1 MLFYVRKKTLKQSK
15 KQTHLNNRKL
25 LKDIGLHF
33 KLRRLELGLK
43 AFEVAEKMSISKQLL
58 SNFENG
64 KSNNLLLAIQYT
76 KVLEYEDDKR
86 RTKQRAEPPEQFS
99 E

>member
-15 KQTHLNNRKL
+15 KQTHLINREL
-25 LKDIGLHF
+25 LKDIGLQY
-33 KLRRLELGLK
+33 KLRRLEMSLK
-43 AFEVAEKMSISKQLL
+43 AVEVAEKLEISKQLL

-64 KSNNLLLAIQYT
+64 KSNNLLLAIYYSEM
-76 KVLEYEDDKR
+76 LDNEDDKQG
-86 RTKQRAEPPEQFS
+86 TKQRAEPPEQFS

>member
-1 MLFYVRKKTLKQSK
+1 MKQSK

-25 LKDIGLHF
+25 LKDIGLNF
-33 KLRRLELGLK
+33 KMRRVELGLK
-43 AFEVAEKMSISKQLL
+43 AVDVAEKLAISKQLL

-64 KSNNLLLAIQYT
+64 KSNNLILAILYT
-76 KVLEYEDDKR
+76 EVLAYENDKQR
-86 RTKQRAEPPEQFS
+86 VKQRAEPPEQFS

>member
-33 KLRRLELGLK
+33 KLRRLELDLK
-43 AFEVAEKMSISKQLL
+43 AFEVAEKMGISKQLL

-86 RTKQRAEPPEQFS
+86 RTKQRAEPSEQFS

>member
-1 MLFYVRKKTLKQSK
+1 MLFYVRKITLKQSK
-15 KQTHLNNRKL
+15 KQTHLHNSEL
-25 LKDIGLHF
+25 LKDIGLHY
-33 KLRRLELGLK
+33 KMRRLEMSLK
-43 AFEVAEKMSISKQLL
+43 AVEVAEKLEISKQLL

-64 KSNNLLLAIQYT
+64 KSNNLLLAIHYT

>member
-1 MLFYVRKKTLKQSK
+1 MS
-15 KQTHLNNRKL
+15 
-25 LKDIGLHF
+25 
-33 KLRRLELGLK
+33 LK
-43 AFEVAEKMSISKQLL
+43 AVEVAEKLEISKQLL

-86 RTKQRAEPPEQFS
+86 RTEQRAEPTEQLS

>member
-1 MLFYVRKKTLKQSK
+1 MPFKERSLLLKQSK
-15 KQTHLNNRKL
+15 KQTLLNNRKL

-33 KLRRLELGLK
+33 KMRRIELDLK
-43 AFEVAEKMSISKQLL
+43 AVEVAEKLGISKQLL
-58 SNFENG
+58 SNFEKG

-86 RTKQRAEPPEQFS
+86 RAKQRAEPSEQFS
-99 E
+99 Q

>member
-25 LKDIGLHF
+25 LKEIGFHF
-33 KLRRLELGLK
+33 KMRRLEMSLK
-43 AFEVAEKMSISKQLL
+43 AVEVAEKLEISKQLL

-64 KSNNLLLAIQYT
+64 KSNNLLLAMYYT
-76 KVLEYEDDKR
+76 EVLDNEDDKQR
-86 RTKQRAEPPEQFS
+86 AKQRAEPPEQFS

>member
-1 MLFYVRKKTLKQSK
+1 MQFKERRPLLKQSK

-33 KLRRLELGLK
+33 KLRRIELDLK
-43 AFEVAEKMSISKQLL
+43 AMEVAEKIGISKQLL

-86 RTKQRAEPPEQFS
+86 RAKQRAEPSEQFS
-99 E
+99 Q

>member
-1 MLFYVRKKTLKQSK
+1 MPFKERRPLLKQSK
-15 KQTHLNNRKL
+15 KLTLLNNRKL

-33 KLRRLELGLK
+33 KLRRIELDLK
-43 AFEVAEKMSISKQLL
+43 AVEVAEKIGISKQLL

-86 RTKQRAEPPEQFS
+86 RAKQRAEPSEQFS
-99 E
+99 Q

>member
-1 MLFYVRKKTLKQSK
+1 MEF
-15 KQTHLNNRKL
+15 
-25 LKDIGLHF
+25 
-33 KLRRLELGLK
+33 GLK
-43 AFEVAEKMSISKQLL
+43 AFEVAEKMGISKQLL